1 MSAQG
6 LVAAL
11 LAEDG
16 IGDRDGYGR
25 GHGSG
30 DGGEEEWPARVPGRL
45 DTFLSALPGPVR
57 AAVRAGGTIVDA
69 YAVLHSGRRLAAL
82 TPDER
87 ETVLASLGAR
97 PALLPLLDLLKVPV
111 LLAAATERV
120 PAPSA
125 PAVPDDPPL
134 DCTPSE
140 HWPDRTTADAVVVGS
155 GAGGAVA
162 ARTLARAGLDVVV
175 LEEGEHHTTASFGRR
190 TPLDR
195 FTDLYRDGGATAA
208 LGNPPLLLP
217 VGRAVGGTT
226 VVNSGTCYRT
236 PDHVLDR
243 WSSRYG
249 FHLADGLAARLDE
262 IERTLRVAT
271 QPLDVLGAN
280 GLLALDGAARLGW
293 RAGPLR
299 RNAPG
304 CRGSCQCVVGCPTG
318 AKQSVQM
325 SVMPEAC
332 ALGAR
337 IVTGARVRRILVD
350 HDRPGTPRAAGV
362 RVVRADGSE
371 LEILSPLVV
380 TAAGALQTPPLLRR
394 SGLGGHPRLGRGLS
408 VHPATSVAGRFPEP
422 VTSWRGVLQS
432 AGIEELHDHGIL
444 IEATASPP
452 GMSSFVLPG
461 LGRALRRELDRADR
475 LAVLGAMIADRPSG
489 RVLGRDRTLVRYDL
503 DRRDGDRLMTA
514 VRAMGRVLF
523 AAGAEEVLTGIPR
536 APRAR
541 TLAEF
546 DALLAGTG
554 PRALHLSAFHPAG
567 TAAAGTDPRSAPAD
581 PEGRLRG
588 VHGVLVADASVLPGC
603 PEVNPQLT
611 IMAVALAVT
620 ESYLDRDLSTRAR
633 TEA

>member
-1 MSAQG
+1 MTGEG

-11 LAEDG
+11 LADT
-16 IGDRDGYGR
+16 GD
-25 GHGSG
+25 
-30 DGGEEEWPARVPGRL
+30 EAWLARVPGRL

-57 AAVRAGGTIVDA
+57 AGVRAAATAVDA
-69 YAVLHSGRRLAAL
+69 YAVLHSGHRLAAL

-87 ETVLASLGAR
+87 ETVLDSLAAR
-97 PALLPLLDLLKVPV
+97 PGLVPALDLLKVPV
-111 LLAAATERV
+111 LLAAATERTPLPRTPVV
-120 PAPSA
+120 PE
-125 PAVPDDPPL
+125 DPPL
-134 DCTPSE
+134 DCTPAE
-140 HWPDRTTADAVVVGS
+140 EWPARSTADAVVVGS

-175 LEEGEHHTTASFGRR
+175 LEEGEYHTTASFGRR

-208 LGNPPLLLP
+208 LGDPPLLLP

-243 WSSRYG
+243 WSSSFG
-249 FHLADGLAARLDE
+249 FHLADDLPARLDE
-262 IERTLRVAT
+262 IERTLHVAT

-280 GLLALDGAARLGW
+280 GLLALAGAERLGW

-318 AKQSVQM
+318 AKQSVQL
-325 SVMPEAC
+325 SVLPDAC
-332 ALGAR
+332 AHGAR
-337 IVTGARVRRILVD
+337 IVTGARAQRILLD
-350 HDRPGTPRAAGV
+350 RDRPGPPRAAGV
-362 RVVRADGSE
+362 LVRRVDGSE

-394 SGLGGHPRLGRGLS
+394 SGLGRHPRLGHNLS
-408 VHPATSVAGRFPEP
+408 VHPATSVAGRFTEP
-422 VTSWRGVLQS
+422 VTSWQGVLQS
-432 AGIEELHDHGIL
+432 AGIEELHDRGIL

-461 LGRALRRELDRADR
+461 LGRSLRRELEGADR
-475 LAVLGAMIADRPSG
+475 LAILGAMIADRPAG
-489 RVLGRDRTLVRYDL
+489 RVLGRDRTLVRYTL
-503 DRRDGDRLMTA
+503 DPRDGGRLMTA
-514 VRAMGRVLF
+514 VRAMAQVLF
-523 AAGAEEVLTGIPR
+523 AAGAHEVLTGVPR

-541 TLAEF
+541 SLAEL
-546 DALLAGTG
+546 DALLAGIT
-554 PRALHLSAFHPAG
+554 PRDLHLSAFHPAG
-567 TAAAGTDPRSAPAD
+567 TVAAGGDPDRAPAD

-588 VHGVLVADASVLPGC
+588 VHGVLVADASVLPSC
-603 PEVNPQLT
+603 PEVNPQLS
-611 IMAVALAVT
+611 IMAAALAVT
-620 ESYLDRDLSTRAR
+620 EAYLAPDSSRRNSTA
-633 TEA
+633 A